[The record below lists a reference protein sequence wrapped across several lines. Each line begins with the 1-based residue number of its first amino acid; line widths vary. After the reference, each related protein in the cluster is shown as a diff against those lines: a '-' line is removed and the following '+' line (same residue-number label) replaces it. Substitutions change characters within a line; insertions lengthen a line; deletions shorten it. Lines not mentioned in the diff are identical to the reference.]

1 MFRKIFSVVILT
13 AVTNA
18 FAMGP
23 VYQSHKLAEDLS
35 KNFDEM
41 NYALNVEWDQ
51 KDSKFF
57 DATVANFE
65 KEIENLQVQGLT
77 NKELIDYTLNNI
89 KDKKI
94 QKDIIEISNIVNES
108 NMTGEEAREF
118 VLTKINQTYSQ
129 GASWSGSR
137 LGLKVAFF
145 IGALLIIICVT
156 KDRDGKHR
164 EPKREDPRECDEWS
178 TAGFREGG
186 YDNCEYY
193 PYPQAL

>member
-1 MFRKIFSVVILT
+1 MVRKMFSVLLLT

-18 FAMGP
+18 FAMSP
-23 VYQSHKLAEDLS
+23 VYDSHKLANDLS

-51 KDSKFF
+51 KDSSFF

-65 KEIENLQVQGLT
+65 KEVENLQAQGLT
-77 NKELIDYTLNNI
+77 NQELIDYTLNNI
-89 KDKKI
+89 KDKKM
-94 QKDIIEISNIVNES
+94 QKDIIEISKIISDS
-108 NMTGEEAREF
+108 NMTSEEAREF
-118 VLTKINQTYSQ
+118 VLSKIDQTYAQ
-129 GASWSGSR
+129 GTSWSGAR

-156 KDRDGKHR
+156 KDRDGKDHDKK
-164 EPKREDPRECDEWS
+164 PHDKPNHCDNDWS
-178 TAGFREGG
+178 NSDRRGGG

-193 PYPQAL
+193 PQVS